1 MTSSLGDAQL
11 YFEVRSFQARE
22 SAALQGADYDT
33 WLSMMTPDVV
43 YRVPVVC
50 VSDDAS
56 STEAGPREL
65 AHYDDT
71 LDTLKIRVAR
81 MRSRMAWTEIPP
93 SRVRYFVEPLTIRA
107 EGQDVLVHSN
117 FMVYQTRLQR
127 EENWYVGRRDDRLR
141 RNGSQLLLAER
152 RAVIDRTVLPGK
164 NLTVFV

>member
-1 MTSSLGDAQL
+1 MSSLGDAQL

-22 SAALQGADYDT
+22 AAALQSADYDT
-33 WLSMMTPDVV
+33 WLAMMLPDVT
-43 YRVPVVC
+43 YRVPVVS
-50 VSDDAS
+50 VNEDVKAS
-56 STEAGPREL
+56 ESGVREL

-71 LDTLKIRVAR
+71 LETLKIRVAR

-93 SRVRYFVEPLTIRA
+93 SRVRYFVDPISIRA
-107 EGQDVLVHSN
+107 EGIDVLVTSN

-141 RNGSQLLLAER
+141 RVDSRLLLAER
-152 RAVIDRTVLPGK
+152 VAVIDRTVLPGK